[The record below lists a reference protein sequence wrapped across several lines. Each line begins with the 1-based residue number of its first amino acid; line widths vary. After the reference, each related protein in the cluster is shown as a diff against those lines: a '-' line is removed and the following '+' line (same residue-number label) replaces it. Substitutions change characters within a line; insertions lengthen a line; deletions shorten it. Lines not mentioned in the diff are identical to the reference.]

1 FTGDDISFRDANG
14 FDIGTVLGRA
24 GLRSNTGISLE
35 GTGGANSI
43 TQSQTIICP
52 ELALLGSAN
61 FTLNTQ
67 AGNAVGTLAAHTTGG
82 AGDVNFHNSTD
93 LVIGSVAINGV
104 TTSGATASGALNI
117 DTPGA
122 LRVDNSLQ
130 SNTSIFLHSGTDG
143 T

>member
-1 FTGDDISFRDANG
+1 
-14 FDIGTVLGRA
+14 
-24 GLRSNTGISLE
+24 
-35 GTGGANSI
+35 
-43 TQSQTIICP
+43 
-52 ELALLGSAN
+52 
-61 FTLNTQ
+61 
-67 AGNAVGTLAAHTTGG
+67 TGG

-143 T
+143 TGDMTFGGGVTVGSPDITLQAGDGTGGAGTDAKIVTAITD